1 MRTLERISQV
11 KAELK
16 FACLFYLHFVSTVAR
31 RDKTPPR
38 IQKHVPGEDVF
49 WILERVFG
57 FWKCFVP
64 TSHGNT
70 ISPCWWPRPKVFTSV
85 LRTKHSLNAN
95 FAKKKLFW
103 AFCGGWKQAAISW
116 PRHTLGPYRISK
128 YLTKLFITSRKHT
141 KFNMPNC
148 YYWRSLILFLT
159 GP

>member
-16 FACLFYLHFVSTVAR
+16 FACLFYLHFVSTVAC
-31 RDKTPPR
+31 RDKTLPR
-38 IQKHVPGEDVF
+38 IQKHVPGEEVF

-95 FAKKKLFW
+95 FAKKIVLSFLWWLK
-103 AFCGGWKQAAISW
+103 
-116 PRHTLGPYRISK
+116 
-128 YLTKLFITSRKHT
+128 TSSNILASSYSRT
-141 KFNMPNC
+141 IPN
-148 YYWRSLILFLT
+148 I
-159 GP
+159 